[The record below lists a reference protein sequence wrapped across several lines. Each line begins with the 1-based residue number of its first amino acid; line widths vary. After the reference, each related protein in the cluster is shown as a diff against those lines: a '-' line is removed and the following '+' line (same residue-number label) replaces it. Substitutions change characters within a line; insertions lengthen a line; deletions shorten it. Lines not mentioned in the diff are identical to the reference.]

1 VAGEDQTNN
10 AAKLLGI
17 AEQLERWPSS
27 LDSSIFTGS
36 NYALMVIDKAKEWRD
51 NQSNKAPNATLIRK
65 ILQLLEERNA
75 AGSKTLF
82 NHVYSHLIDN
92 PAKEENEQITQR
104 RQEMEEK
111 I

>member
-1 VAGEDQTNN
+1 MA
-10 AAKLLGI
+10 
-17 AEQLERWPSS
+17 
-27 LDSSIFTGS
+27 IFTGS